1 MSITT
6 TNVPARAPL
15 PPIGVARSAPR
26 RRSWAQA
33 SLAVLLIVLGALTA
47 GYVVLRMG
55 STHDFL
61 AVGRPIGAGAEIT
74 AADLVIVR
82 VNDAAG
88 LKPVPAGQ
96 AANVV
101 GKRTLMALVP
111 GSLITMDQITDT
123 PVPAPGMDL
132 VGIAL
137 DEDRMPTL
145 SRIPVGASVL
155 LVLKPEVR
163 PAVDGG
169 APELVPPRTIA
180 ARIIDRVAGTKV
192 GQTLLNVEVATADA
206 PTVALYAADKRLVL
220 TLDGP

>member
-1 MSITT
+1 MSIAT
-6 TNVPARAPL
+6 TNTPARAPL

-26 RRSWAQA
+26 RRSWAQG

-47 GYVVLRMG
+47 GYVVMRMG

-61 AVGRPIGAGAEIT
+61 AVGVPVGAGAEIR

-88 LKPVPAGQ
+88 LKPIPAEQ

-101 GKRTLMALVP
+101 GKRALMALVP

-123 PVPAPGMDL
+123 PVPGPGMEL

-155 LVLKPEVR
+155 IVLKPADR
-163 PAVDGG
+163 PAGEAG
-169 APELVPPRTIA
+169 TPELVPPRTITA
-180 ARIIDRVAGTKV
+180 KIIDRIAGTKV
-192 GQTLLNVEVATADA
+192 GQTILNVEVATADA
-206 PTVALYAADKRLVL
+206 PTVALAAADKRLVL